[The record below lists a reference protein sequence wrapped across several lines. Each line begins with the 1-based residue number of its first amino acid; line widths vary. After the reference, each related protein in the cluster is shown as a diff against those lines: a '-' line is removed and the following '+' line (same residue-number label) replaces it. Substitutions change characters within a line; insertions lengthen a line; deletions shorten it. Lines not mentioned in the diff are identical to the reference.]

1 METENKVSG
10 MVGQP
15 WLVGMYQNRLNPR
28 ECKIS
33 LRTLLS
39 KKEVM
44 ALVDQ
49 ASAATPPEEGKEGE
63 YRPVQYS
70 TEVML
75 PLGLGPDMVLPL
87 EISVEVYDEERIKLN
102 QTLYGYARSQVESHK
117 KNRII
122 QP

>member
-1 METENKVSG
+1 METSENKVSG

-63 YRPVQYS
+63 YHPVQYC

-75 PLGLGPDMVLPL
+75 PLGPGMALPL
-87 EISVEVYDEERIKLN
+87 EISVEVYDEDRIKLN
-102 QTLYGYARSQVESHK
+102 QNLYGYARSQVESHK
-117 KNRII
+117 ESKII